1 MKKFIMLFLISLFL
15 LFNMLI
21 VTSVAET
28 KVLKEG
34 FYKET
39 DLNFSL
45 NKMYTIQNISPND
58 SVFVLIFD
66 EYENLQQSL
75 RLKPESQK
83 YNLLSFQPNYKII
96 IAGNGEVAFLK
107 RHL

>member
-15 LFNMLI
+15 SFNMRI
-21 VTSVAET
+21 VPSVAEI

-34 FYKET
+34 FYKSN
-39 DLNFSL
+39 DLNFSF
-45 NKMYTIQNISPND
+45 NKIYSIENISPSD

-75 RLKPESQK
+75 RLKPQSQK
-83 YNLLSFQPNYKII
+83 YNLLPFQPNYKII
-96 IAGNGEVAFLK
+96 IDGNGEVSFS
-107 RHL
+107 